1 MNDIEKIIN
10 EAWEKK
16 DQVNKN
22 SDKSLIDSI
31 NKIIEDLDQGK
42 IRVAEKI
49 NGEWTT
55 HQYIKK
61 AVMLSFRVYEME
73 TLVL

>member
-1 MNDIEKIIN
+1 MNNLEKIIN

-22 SDKSLIDSI
+22 SDKSLTESI

-49 NGEWTT
+49 N
-55 HQYIKK
+55 
-61 AVMLSFRVYEME
+61 
-73 TLVL
+73 

>member
-1 MNDIEKIIN
+1 MNDLEKIIN

-49 NGEWTT
+49 N
-55 HQYIKK
+55 
-61 AVMLSFRVYEME
+61 
-73 TLVL
+73 

>member
-31 NKIIEDLDQGK
+31 NKIIEDLDQGN

-49 NGEWTT
+49 NGEWFT
-55 HQYIKK
+55 HQHI
-61 AVMLSFRVYEME
+61 
-73 TLVL
+73 